1 MSSSH
6 EVHHESIKIKVMYLF
21 QNILL
26 IGQVPKRMMIG
37 SAETDIGTATYGLT
51 PGGLDLLTRFH
62 PLNERSLLEM
72 EDMSNRKEE
81 KETKEKPTHGKADET
96 KMKGVGDAKTNVQG
110 GRGSRGRAR
119 AKQDDCNEAFIKIS
133 TENLGR
139 GFSGL
144 GSLSSCGSTRNEA
157 SEDSFSAI
165 AVNDLSLG
173 MQGVELG
180 AAAKV
185 EPKKSRGRGR
195 RIQKE

>member
-1 MSSSH
+1 
-6 EVHHESIKIKVMYLF
+6 
-21 QNILL
+21 
-26 IGQVPKRMMIG
+26 MMIG

-119 AKQDDCNEAFIKIS
+119 AKQDDCNAEFIKIS
-133 TENLGR
+133 IENLGLGYP
-139 GFSGL
+139 GF

-157 SEDSFSAI
+157 SEDSFTAI
-165 AVNDLSLG
+165 AVNDLSLA
-173 MQGVELG
+173 MQGVSINVQG

-185 EPKKSRGRGR
+185 KPKKSRGRGR